1 MLSAKEASQF
11 LNQKNIFDHLQ
22 RFIFVIPS
30 GKLKVKE
37 GLKFYNFRNSP
48 SLLNILLAQ
57 SLNVTAALKV
67 NAEA

>member
-11 LNQKNIFDHLQ
+11 LLEKYFCSLSAEIYFCYSI
-22 RFIFVIPS
+22 RETS
-30 GKLKVKE
+30 S

-67 NAEA
+67 NEEA